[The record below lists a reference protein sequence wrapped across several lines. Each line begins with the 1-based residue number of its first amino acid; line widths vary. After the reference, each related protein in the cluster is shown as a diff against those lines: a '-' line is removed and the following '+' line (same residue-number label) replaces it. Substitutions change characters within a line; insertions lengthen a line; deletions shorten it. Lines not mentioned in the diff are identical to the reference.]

1 MSDSEQPASKM
12 SVRGLEAWFGKQQ
25 VLKGIEMDVPARRV
39 TAIIGPSGCGKS
51 TFIRCLNRMHEL
63 VPGAGCKG
71 EVKLDDADVYAPYP
85 IDVVVDADGTIVYLS
100 RTYEPDALAAAV
112 ESVLAGR

>member
-1 MSDSEQPASKM
+1 MYGP
-12 SVRGLEAWFGKQQ
+12 RGLQ
-25 VLKGIEMDVPARRV
+25 VIGLSSGGQADARDLETFVASTGV
-39 TAIIGPSGCGKS
+39 TFPVLVDTES
-51 TFIRCLNRMHEL
+51 TYEQYQS
-63 VPGAGCKG
+63 
-71 EVKLDDADVYAPYP
+71 DADVYAPYP